1 MTGRSL
7 RVAILANNRD
17 SFVRPTAE
25 GLQRML
31 CASGADAW
39 VGYDGL
45 HHLGLPTSVDW
56 SSARSIAGTALRLLP
71 RRRQLSRFVNSI
83 RGCDVVVVVANVPLS
98 FSRVAMPNIELLR
111 RLLPSIPIVNYDLH
125 YLPTIV
131 KWGRAIL
138 NGEDAGLTDADMQG
152 IERGVFGMDRYD
164 WYLMVSTA
172 SELAMPP
179 GAQPCT
185 VVGIDLDDGTL
196 YPAQDGNLRALV
208 DFAQERKDYPSYRAM
223 QISALEQVGIPYEVL
238 KGNYSSAEIRAIY
251 RRTGIFFLA
260 HRESFGLPIC
270 ELQACGSLIF
280 SPHSSWA
287 GAHWMKDDPA
297 SAGPGVHSPN
307 FRIYDNDIERLSAQ
321 LEEVKRTFNPARVV
335 ATFNEYQ
342 PQLFRGDR
350 AAVNGFLEMV
360 KSGAIHGGLH
370 TEHASV
376 GREQLTSAARRAPAS
391 TG

>member
-1 MTGRSL
+1 MTDRSL

-31 CASGADAW
+31 CAAGADAW
-39 VGYDGL
+39 VRYDGL

-71 RRRQLSRFVNSI
+71 RRRQLSRFADSI

-152 IERGVFGMDRYD
+152 IERGVLGMDRYD

-172 SELAMPP
+172 SELPMPP
-179 GAQPCT
+179 GAQPCS
-185 VVGIDLDDGTL
+185 VIGIHLDDGSL
-196 YPAQDGNLRALV
+196 YPAQNGELRALI
-208 DFAQERKDYPSYRAM
+208 DFAQERNDYPSYRAK
-223 QISALEQVGIPYEVL
+223 QIDGLERAGIPYEIL
-238 KGNYSSAEIRAIY
+238 DGTYTAAEIRAIY
-251 RRTGIFFLA
+251 RRTGIFMLA

-280 SPHSSWA
+280 TPHASWA

-297 SAGPGVHSPN
+297 SPGPGAHSPN
-307 FRIYDNDIERLSAQ
+307 FRIYDNDIGVLTAQ
-321 LEEVKRTFNPARVV
+321 LEDAKRTFDPARVV
-335 ATFNEYQ
+335 DTFNEYQ
-342 PQLFRGDR
+342 PQLFRGDS
-350 AAVNGFLEMV
+350 AALLFFLGLLRRGE
-360 KSGAIHGGLH
+360 IHARLH
-370 TEHASV
+370 SEHALLGKLPRPQV
-376 GREQLTSAARRAPAS
+376 R
-391 TG
+391 